1 MKVGD
6 LVRSRSPIL
15 SRSLGMIVAEFP
27 RPSSIGVEYNE
38 LRVRWLDGKGKEVWL
53 WQKDLE
59 LVNES
64 R

>member
-15 SRSLGMIVAEFP
+15 SRSLGMVVAEFP
-27 RPSSIGVEYNE
+27 RPSSIGVEYNK
-38 LRVRWLDGKGKEVWL
+38 LRVRWLDGKDKEVWL
-53 WQKDLE
+53 WRKDLE

>member
-1 MKVGD
+1 MEVGD

-15 SRSLGMIVAEFP
+15 SRSLGMIVAKHA
-27 RPSSIGVEYNE
+27 SKCGDEYDE
-38 LRVRWLDGKGKEVWL
+38 LRVRWLDGKGREVWL
-53 WQKDLE
+53 WRKELE

>member
-15 SRSLGMIVAEFP
+15 SRSLGMVVAEFP
-27 RPSSIGVEYNE
+27 RPSSIGVEYNK
-38 LRVRWLDGKGKEVWL
+38 LRVRWLDGKDKEVWL
-53 WQKDLE
+53 WRKDLE
-59 LVNES
+59 AVSEN

>member
-15 SRSLGMIVAEFP
+15 SRSLGMVVAEFP

-38 LRVRWLDGKGKEVWL
+38 LRVRWLAGKGKEVSL